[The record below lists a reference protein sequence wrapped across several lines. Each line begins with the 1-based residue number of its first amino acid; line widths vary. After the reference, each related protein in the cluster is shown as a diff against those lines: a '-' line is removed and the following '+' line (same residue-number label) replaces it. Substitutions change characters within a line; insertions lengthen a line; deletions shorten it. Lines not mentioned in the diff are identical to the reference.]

1 MKKILIIT
9 LLASFLTACGGS
21 ANSANSANSNVSNSV
36 NANSANNQTTSTN
49 NEPPVTMDYEAFG
62 KTDSATLESYK
73 GRTMIVKGGDV
84 RQWDEDVMVVSP
96 KPDKFVRC
104 KGTFGQ
110 YADAIKLWR
119 QRMDKNQFD
128 YITADVKGVVKE
140 VESRSETTVTLE
152 NCTLLKLDK

>member
-1 MKKILIIT
+1 
-9 LLASFLTACGGS
+9 
-21 ANSANSANSNVSNSV
+21 
-36 NANSANNQTTSTN
+36 
-49 NEPPVTMDYEAFG
+49 MDYDAFG

-96 KPDKFVRC
+96 KPYKFVRC

-152 NCTLLKLDK
+152 NCTLLKFDK